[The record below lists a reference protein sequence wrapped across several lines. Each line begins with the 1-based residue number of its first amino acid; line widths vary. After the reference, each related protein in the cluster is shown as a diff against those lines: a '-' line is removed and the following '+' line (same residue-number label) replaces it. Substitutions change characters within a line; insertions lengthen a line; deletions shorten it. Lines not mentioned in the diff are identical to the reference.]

1 MKRAL
6 LPTDRGYLFR
16 MTMPIFLVQLMQI
29 LVNNID
35 QIMIS
40 TYSQTAVAAI
50 GNANQISWVLMLLF
64 TILSTA
70 TVILVSQYKGADMKE
85 KEQVIY
91 PLSMAVNI
99 IAGLIIGVVCI
110 IFGRQIFTL
119 MNVSDP
125 EILEYAYQYLAIT
138 GGGVVFMAMI
148 MTYSSFFRSN
158 SMMKLAM
165 VFSIII
171 NILNVIGNWLL
182 IYGVGP
188 FPELGVRGVAI
199 STIISRIIGAILL
212 SIGFKVTVGG
222 INWKLLRPFP
232 KEQFRLMLSIGVPS
246 AGEGI
251 SYDASQLVLMSF
263 INTLGLV
270 AVNTKIY
277 ISLIVSF
284 CYLFSSALS
293 ETTQVTVGYFI
304 GAKNPDRA
312 DKQVWK
318 TLLLGSISAILVTS
332 AIYFASD
339 PILSIFLRL
348 GGDVSEELIGGILE
362 LGKNILLIEIFLE
375 LGRSFNIVFVRCL
388 QTAGDI
394 KFPVAMSILFS
405 WVFTVGLGYVLGIVL
420 ELGLIGIWIAMCGDE
435 LIRGIILMIR
445 WKKGG
450 WRKINLIDDMHNSN
464 TAAAD

>member
-1 MKRAL
+1 MKRTL
-6 LPTDRGYLFR
+6 LPTDKGYLFR

-35 QIMIS
+35 QVMIS

-70 TVILVSQYKGADMKE
+70 TVILVSQYKGAGMKE

-99 IAGLIIGVVCI
+99 IAGLVIGIVCI

-119 MNVSDP
+119 MNVEDP

-138 GGGVVFMAMI
+138 GGGFIFMAMI

-165 VFSIII
+165 FFSIII

-199 STIISRIIGAILL
+199 STVISRIIGAILL
-212 SIGFKVTVGG
+212 SIGFKTTVGG

-293 ETTQVTVGYFI
+293 ETTQVAVGYFI

-312 DKQVWK
+312 DRQVWK
-318 TLLLGSISAILVTS
+318 TLLLGSMSAILITS

-348 GGDVSEELIGGILE
+348 GGDVSEELIGGILK

-394 KFPVAMSILFS
+394 KFPVIMSILFS
-405 WVFTVGLGYVLGIVL
+405 WIFTVGLGYVLGIVL
-420 ELGLIGIWIAMCGDE
+420 ELGLIGIWLAMCGDE

-450 WRKINLIDDMHNSN
+450 WRKINLIDD
-464 TAAAD
+464 